1 MFNKTISKLTR
12 NPSIVKDGAHIFY
25 TYTEYE
31 KYVSNAVSF
40 IYEGIENDAIVV
52 LVEDKEVILRIIG
65 EIKSIGMNDVKLEN
79 LISIH
84 NNDFYLNGDRFD
96 SISAGSKLVNII
108 DPYIKNKQLIRTWGS
123 VPVPDNESL
132 LNLITYEFN
141 CHDYIFENNIIS
153 VCVYNGLLTPAYL
166 QNELL
171 KSHTHLMTDEQFSLS
186 PFYSRENRIYPSLDD
201 VDKYKRIEKQNKILK
216 NKNYNL
222 VYENN
227 FVKQLIE
234 SIKQS
239 ELKIRNIIDG
249 LPIPIIIFSNSR
261 AKILFLNNE
270 AREQFNI
277 SSKQY
282 VNDKNIRF
290 FCNRFDSNQIEIYD
304 ANLKENQP
312 LIKSENG
319 KIYLVKSIEMLF
331 EEESAILHSFV
342 DITQEKENETIILR
356 SEKMNIAGQLAASIA
371 HEIRNPLTSVK
382 GFFKILKTGEVS
394 KELYYKI
401 IDDELSRIEQISN
414 ELLTL
419 AKPHVD
425 NRKEHNIGKII
436 EDVVVLLTSE
446 SNMKNIELLL
456 KISCSDI
463 YLFCE
468 ETKIKQVFINLI
480 RNAMDAV
487 KESGKV
493 ILEVDKDDNDIQIK
507 VIDNGVGIPRELID
521 KLGEPFYT
529 TKDKGTGLGL
539 MVCYKIIEDHKGSI
553 KVDSKVGVGSTF
565 SITLPL
571 AKQKIVS

>member
-1 MFNKTISKLTR
+1 MNNKIISKLTR
-12 NPSIVKDGAHIFY
+12 NPSIINDGAHILY
-25 TYTEYE
+25 TYTESD
-31 KYVSNAVSF
+31 KYVNNAVSF
-40 IYEGIENDAIVV
+40 LYEGLNNNTLIVFI
-52 LVEDKEVILRIIG
+52 EDKEITLRIIDELQSVG
-65 EIKSIGMNDVKLEN
+65 ITDLQMEN
-79 LISIH
+79 LITLQKS
-84 NNDFYLNGDRFD
+84 DFYLEGNRFD
-96 SISAGSKLVNII
+96 SVGAESKLVKII
-108 DPYIKNKQLIRTWGS
+108 EPYIKKKQLIRTWGS

-132 LNLITYEFN
+132 LKLITYEFN
-141 CHDYIFENNIIS
+141 CHDYIFENSIIS
-153 VCVYNGLLTPAYL
+153 VCVYNGLMTPAYL

-171 KSHTHLMTDEQFSLS
+171 KSHSHLMTDDQFCLS
-186 PFYSRENRIYPSLDD
+186 PFYSGKNRKYPSIED
-201 VDKYKRIEKQNKILK
+201 VAKYKRIEKQNKVLK

-222 VYENN
+222 LYENN

-239 ELKIRNIIDG
+239 ELKIKNIIDG
-249 LPIPIIIFSNSR
+249 LPIPIIIISKLR
-261 AKILFLNNE
+261 AKILYHNNE
-270 AREQFNI
+270 ASEQFNI
-277 SSKQY
+277 GINQCVK
-282 VNDKNIRF
+282 DKNIRS
-290 FCNRFDSNQIEIYD
+290 FCEGYDTNQIETY
-304 ANLKENQP
+304 NEGLKDKQP

-382 GFFKILKTGEVS
+382 GFFKILKTGEAS
-394 KELYYKI
+394 KELYYKV

-425 NRKEHNIGKII
+425 NRREHNIVKII
-436 EDVVVLLTSE
+436 GEVVVLLTSE
-446 SNMKNIELLL
+446 SNMRNIELLVQN
-456 KISCSDI
+456 SCTDV

-480 RNAMDAV
+480 KNAMDAV
-487 KESGKV
+487 KENGKV
-493 ILEVDKDDNDIQIK
+493 IIKMDHNNDNIQIK
-507 VIDNGVGIPRELID
+507 VIDNGVGISRELIE

-539 MVCYKIIEDHKGSI
+539 MVCYKIIEDHKGTIQVESEL
-553 KVDSKVGVGSTF
+553 GVGSTF

-571 AKQKIVS
+571 VKEKMSV